1 MTRPN
6 LLAWI
11 FTVAL
16 AGVFTSA
23 LHAAEDQIAPA
34 AVSTPTAESA
44 PTIQATPPAV
54 ATPMAIATPTLVESS
69 PLAPSAK
76 STPKVDDLVAVF
88 NPDLYAVDAN
98 RKPVTP
104 MVNMFTHPASDIAR
118 DVVGN
123 TWFNFL
129 VFLPFLVLPEVML
142 LYVIWKFRA
151 RGDGRKS
158 ATFMGNHSLEIMW
171 TAIPCLALLVVSVP
185 VWHVLWKMELP
196 PANQKDAMNIEVR
209 GKQFAW
215 DYKYQDHQLSIGQ
228 DVTGFQEPLV
238 LEKGKTTI
246 LNITSNDVNHAWWV
260 PAFGVKKDAIIG
272 RYTYTWFTPETEGLF
287 KGQCAELCGQGHGI
301 MIISSVV
308 VSPER
313 FADYLA
319 VQHHRNDTLKTWNQ
333 LDPSVNDVDQSTLD
347 QAVTTY
353 FAKSHSAERQLALRY
368 WIATNYASCARQRQM
383 GLSKD
388 DVIARGAQRR
398 ILLDRAIDRVLA
410 VAVK

>member
-34 AVSTPTAESA
+34 TAATPVPVAAPTTVSTPTPE
-44 PTIQATPPAV
+44 ATQTAV
-54 ATPMAIATPTLVESS
+54 ATPTLVESS
-69 PLAPSAK
+69 SLAPGAK
-76 STPKVDDLVAVF
+76 TTTKVDDLVAAF
-88 NPDLYAVDAN
+88 NPDLFAVDAN
-98 RKPVTP
+98 RHPVTP

-118 DVVGN
+118 EVVGN

-129 VFLPFLVLPEVML
+129 IFLPFLVLPEVML

-151 RGDGRKS
+151 RSDGRKA
-158 ATFMGNHSLEIMW
+158 ATFMGNHALEIMW
-171 TAIPCLALLVVSVP
+171 TAIPCLALIVVSVP

-196 PANQKDAMNIEVR
+196 PANQKDALNIEVR

-272 RYTYTWFTPETEGLF
+272 RYTYTWFTPEIEGLF
-287 KGQCAELCGQGHGI
+287 KGQCAELCGQSHGI
-301 MIISSVV
+301 MVISSVV

-333 LDPSVNDVDQSTLD
+333 LAPSVNDIDPSTLD
-347 QAVTTY
+347 QAVITY
-353 FAKSHSAERQLALRY
+353 FAKSHGAERQLALRY
-368 WIATNYASCARQRQM
+368 WIATNYASCARRRQM

-410 VAVK
+410 VAIK

>member
-6 LLAWI
+6 LLVWFLMLAVVCA
-11 FTVAL
+11 TAL
-16 AGVFTSA
+16 P
-23 LHAAEDQIAPA
+23 AAEHSLAPAPA
-34 AVSTPTAESA
+34 ATANA
-44 PTIQATPPAV
+44 NATA
-54 ATPMAIATPTLVESS
+54 AS
-69 PLAPSAK
+69 PLAPVSPQAH
-76 STPKVDDLVAVF
+76 VDELVALF
-88 NPDLYAVDAN
+88 NPNIYALDAN
-98 RKPVTP
+98 NRPVTP

-118 DVVGN
+118 EVVDN

-129 VFLPFLVLPEVML
+129 IYLPFLVLPELML

-151 RGDGRKS
+151 RPDGRKS
-158 ATFMGNHSLEIMW
+158 ATFMGNHTLEIIW
-171 TAIPCLALLVVSVP
+171 TAIPCLALVVVSVP

-196 PANQKDAMNIEVR
+196 PVNQKEAMSIEVR

-215 DYKYQDHQLSIGQ
+215 DYKYQDYQLSIGQ

-272 RYTYTWFTPETEGLF
+272 RYTYTWFTPDTEGLF

-308 VSPER
+308 VDHQQFDS
-313 FADYLA
+313 YLA
-319 VQHHRNDTLKTWNQ
+319 MQRHRNDTLKTWNQ
-333 LDPSVNDVDQSTLD
+333 LLPSQDTVDQAALD

-353 FAKSHSAERQLALRY
+353 FAKSHSPERQLALRY
-368 WIATNYASCARQRQM
+368 WLANNYASCARQRQM
-383 GLSKD
+383 GLTPD
-388 DVIARGAQRR
+388 EVVARGSQRR
-398 ILLDRAIDRVLA
+398 LLLDQAIDRVLA
-410 VAVK
+410 IAAK